1 MDRSTK
7 ALSMISQTH
16 VKLEESCEGNDTG
29 LCLAK
34 VDVRRAMSA
43 FAMILPTLSGHA
55 DGIFLTRIGLMLCCC
70 ILEGRRT
77 DETCGQDLCGE
88 ACAALV
94 DLLPP
99 PPSKVEAGMEP
110 VDEYY
115 PHVVMKQAYSIL
127 HIVLE
132 GRPGLMN
139 AVLQET
145 TDVVNI
151 LEYRRQECQN
161 KERKQQGEL
170 VEHNKQ
176 MDMRIQRVWEE
187 DTVAWVSRG
196 ELRAKLMGKRAGI
209 KSEEITTQVAGPP
222 APCLSRMLVFT
233 HVCCRIL
240 SHAGVC

>member
-1 MDRSTK
+1 
-7 ALSMISQTH
+7 
-16 VKLEESCEGNDTG
+16 
-29 LCLAK
+29 
-34 VDVRRAMSA
+34 
-43 FAMILPTLSGHA
+43 
-55 DGIFLTRIGLMLCCC
+55 
-70 ILEGRRT
+70 
-77 DETCGQDLCGE
+77 
-88 ACAALV
+88 
-94 DLLPP
+94 
-99 PPSKVEAGMEP
+99 MEP

-115 PHVVMKQAYSIL
+115 PRVVMEQAYSIL
-127 HIVLE
+127 HIALE
-132 GRPGLMN
+132 GRAGLMN

-151 LEYRRQECQN
+151 LEYRRQEWQN

-187 DTVAWVSRG
+187 DTVARVSRG

-209 KSEEITTQVAGPP
+209 KSEAITTQVAGPP

-240 SHAGVC
+240 SHTGV